1 MSNLCKRFRGR
12 LCELSSYVSHNRY
25 LTIMSNSRLLSFHI
39 KFSTICSKD
48 LLKRS
53 KTGARKM
60 YNPYNGGFQNV
71 IHKWLL
77 HNFFTTE
84 IEMNKGQFDQ
94 CGLMDNIDP
103 RRYQYE
109 INRFPLLN
117 LKFIMCLVSFLR
129 NKWLKHMS

>member
-1 MSNLCKRFRGR
+1 
-12 LCELSSYVSHNRY
+12 
-25 LTIMSNSRLLSFHI
+25 
-39 KFSTICSKD
+39 
-48 LLKRS
+48 
-53 KTGARKM
+53 M